1 MIQSECRLCLEEK
14 VFKHE
19 IMIRINISKKQI
31 DENEQYPIKI
41 RIHILKIG
49 IQSDGIE
56 NNL

>member
-1 MIQSECRLCLEEK
+1 
-14 VFKHE
+14 
-19 IMIRINISKKQI
+19 MIRINISKKQI